1 MNPISLKL
9 TLKTLS
15 PVHIGSGY
23 DISPIEY
30 FFDPLQNRFHRINM
44 DALFQDPDFKPHLNQ
59 FLREAASSRYIGRI
73 IPDNLLRSHILYTLP
88 VSVKAA
94 NYLRHSQTAVKE
106 HIKSAGRPFIPGSS
120 LKGALL
126 SALLYHQLTEEWKTD
141 NRAEIQEWLSTNRSD
156 QRKLGDNWNKLCD
169 FAFARWSN
177 AGGSGR
183 FKHWIDVSDSDLK
196 AASDALQI
204 VCAAVE
210 GARSSRTLSIL
221 YEALR
226 QDLSFSIT
234 LSFDPRFIYSPP
246 QFLHIVH
253 SFYQEVASADKAV
266 PKPAAPQGAFLA
278 RIGQGSSAFATSLLL
293 FAQKAGISTYPVKPP
308 RTRKRADGNPLGW
321 IALIPDRPLP

>member
-30 FFDPLQNRFHRINM
+30 FFDPRQNRFHRINM

-73 IPDNLLRSHILYTLP
+73 IPENLLRSHILYTLP

-94 NYLRHSQTAVKE
+94 KYLRQSQTAVKE
-106 HIKSAGRPFIPGSS
+106 HIKTAGRAFIPGSS

-141 NRAEIQEWLSTNRSD
+141 NRAEIQQWLSTNRSD
-156 QRKLGDNWNKLCD
+156 RDKLRNHWNALCD

-204 VCAAVE
+204 VYAEVE
-210 GARSSRTLSIL
+210 GARSSRRLTIP

-226 QDLSFSIT
+226 PGLSFSIT
-234 LSFDPRFIYSPP
+234 LSFDPRFIYSPQ

-253 SFYQEVASADKAV
+253 SFYDEVAKSDGGIQ
-266 PKPAAPQGAFLA
+266 PPLPERAFLA

-293 FAQKAGISTYPVKPP
+293 FAQKAGISTYPINPP
-308 RTRKRADGNPLGW
+308 RTRKRADGNPFGW
-321 IALIPDRPLP
+321 IALIPDRPLQ